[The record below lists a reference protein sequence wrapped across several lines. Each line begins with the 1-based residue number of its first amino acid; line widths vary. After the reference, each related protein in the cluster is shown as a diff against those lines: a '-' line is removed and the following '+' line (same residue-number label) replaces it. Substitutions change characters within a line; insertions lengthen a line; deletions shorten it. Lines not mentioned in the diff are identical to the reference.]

1 MSQTPED
8 SGLFHRADK
17 YDRERQREVLGR
29 VAKALMKRRLTAP
42 AIFALE
48 SLKPLSYVSAQAL
61 VFLQPLVQL
70 ALPVRDYEVL
80 AAALEDRDNIEWLI
94 QQLEAHE
101 TGAEPPLN
109 PDEPTSPQEREA
121 RE

>member
-8 SGLFHRADK
+8 SGRPGGADK
-17 YDRERQREVLGR
+17 YDPARQRELLGR
-29 VAKALMKRRLTAP
+29 VAAALIGRRLTAP

-70 ALPVRDYEVL
+70 AVPVRDYELL
-80 AAALEDRDNIEWLI
+80 AAALEDRANIEWLI
-94 QQLEAHE
+94 QRLEAHE
-101 TGAEPPLN
+101 AGAEPPLS
-109 PDEPTSPQEREA
+109 PDEQTSPQEREA